1 MNQNYDISLNIIKE
15 KNKGQS
21 CQQKGEFVD
30 NSVPC
35 VGKRISIL
43 LEKTIRKALLLI
55 NRRSKR

>member
-21 CQQKGEFVD
+21 CQQKGEVVD

-35 VGKRISIL
+35 VRKRISIL
-43 LEKTIRKALLLI
+43 LEKIIRKAFI
-55 NRRSKR
+55 NG

>member
-35 VGKRISIL
+35 FRKRISIL
-43 LEKTIRKALLLI
+43 LEKIIRKAFI
-55 NRRSKR
+55 NG